1 MNELNKCAEID
12 EEMEARADII
22 RKYGDWKK
30 MNSSGITNS
39 ISISIGELERRGIKI
54 YTGKKGKW

>member
-1 MNELNKCAEID
+1 MNDKQTEPEID
-12 EEMEARADII
+12 EEKEARADLI